1 MGGRLVGRSMR
12 VTVAAVVVL
21 GAVTGAAWAATHPLL
36 GEANDAILAPNGTPS
51 PALNDRSRAVILRAM
66 REAVTREG
74 LASLAVAYPPNEAV
88 FPPEMAAP
96 TLVWSDPAREADTW
110 LIDAACGDEGEH
122 LRVLTRG
129 ATPPPARDSDPQ
141 TASEASAAYKP
152 PEPPLVPR
160 RWMPSPQVWEQ
171 IKSMAK
177 GRTLTVTIF
186 GLQSTK
192 LIRRQDAGE
201 TQGRDGYPNA
211 KDRVWGPDAL
221 ATVLSRGRVQF
232 SVSSDPVGAP
242 IFYRDV
248 PLPFRHV
255 LKNIDSIRWHLGEVS
270 SYRPPVLLTGMKVC
284 GNCHSFTPDGTTL
297 AMDVDYGSDKGSY
310 VIAPVRP
317 QTILGKDTLI
327 SWSDYR
333 REDKELTFGLLSQIS
348 PDGRYVIST
357 VKDRSVFAPIDDLF
371 YSQRFF
377 PVAGILVVYDRQ
389 TKQFFPLKGADDRRY
404 VQSNPVWSPDG
415 KTVLFVRSESYTLA
429 GLKDPSSAV
438 VERDEVTEFFEG
450 GKQFRYD
457 ICRVDFNEGR
467 GGAPVP
473 LAGASGNGMSNYFP
487 RVSPDGKWIVYCQSD
502 SFMLLRPDST
512 LYILPAAGGTPRK
525 MRCNFP
531 GRMNSWHSWS
541 PNGRWLV
548 FASKANGPFTQLWL
562 THIDAQGNDS
572 PAVVLEHFTAADRA
586 ANIPEFVNLRPEQF
600 QEIRQE
606 FADYY
611 TYYRIG
617 VGYEQRHEYT
627 KAIEEF
633 QRTLA
638 EEPNH
643 PESLYLLASCL
654 ARLDRPQEAMP
665 YARKAAVLAPNS
677 PAVHGLLGGLL
688 SSIGRYGEALAHLE
702 AAYRVNPGDVA
713 IVNNL
718 AWLLATS
725 PEAAQRDGPRA
736 VRLAEW
742 ACQRTSYKSP
752 PLLDSLAA
760 AYAQIGQFDQAIR
773 TAEQAIEIVRR
784 NPKAST
790 ETLESRLKLYRAGL
804 PYREPPPK

>member
-1 MGGRLVGRSMR
+1 MIVL
-12 VTVAAVVVL
+12 AAVT
-21 GAVTGAAWAATHPLL
+21 ATAWPASHVLL
-36 GEANDAILAPNGTPS
+36 GEANDMILAPNGTPS
-51 PALNDRSRAVILRAM
+51 PALDERSRAAILRAM
-66 REAVTREG
+66 RGVVTRTG
-74 LASLAVAYPPNEAV
+74 LVSLAIDYPLNEAV
-88 FPPEMAAP
+88 FPPDMAAP
-96 TLVWSDPAREADTW
+96 TVIWSDPAPEANTW
-110 LIDAACGDEGEH
+110 VIEVSCGDRGEP
-122 LRVLTRG
+122 LYVLTQG
-129 ATPPPARDSDPQ
+129 ATPPPARDSDPR
-141 TASEASAAYKP
+141 TASEAGAAYKP
-152 PEPPLVPR
+152 PQPRVPPR
-160 RWMPSPQVWEQ
+160 RWMPSPPVWEQ
-171 IKSMAK
+171 IKSMAQ
-177 GRTLTVTIF
+177 GRVLSITIV
-186 GLQSTK
+186 GLRGAE
-192 LIRRQDAGE
+192 LARRQDAGT
-201 TQGRDGYPNA
+201 TQGRDGYPSA

-221 ATVLSRGRVQF
+221 ATVLSRGRVQI
-232 SVSSDPVGAP
+232 SISPDPVGAP

-284 GNCHSFTPDGTTL
+284 GNCHSFTPDGRTL

-317 QTILGKDTLI
+317 RTILDKDTLI

-333 REDKELTFGLLSQIS
+333 REDKELTFGLLSQIA

-357 VKDRSVFAPIDDLF
+357 VKDRSVFAPVDDLF

-377 PVAGILVVYDRQ
+377 PVAGIMVVYDRQ
-389 TKQFFPLKGADDRRY
+389 TKQFFPLRGADDRRY

-415 KTVLFVRSESYTLA
+415 KTILFARAESYALT

-450 GKQFRYD
+450 GKKFRYD
-457 ICRVDFNEGR
+457 LYRVDFNEGR
-467 GGAPVP
+467 GGEAAP

-487 RVSPDGKWIVYCQSD
+487 RFSPDGRWIVYCQSD

-548 FASKANGPFTQLWL
+548 FVSKANGPFTQLWL
-562 THIDAQGNDS
+562 THIDEQGNDS

-586 ANIPEFVNLRPEQF
+586 ANIPEFVNVRPEQF
-600 QEIRQE
+600 REIRQE

-617 VGYEQRHEYT
+617 AGYEQRHEYT

-633 QRTLA
+633 HRALA

-643 PESLYLLASCL
+643 TESLYLLASCL
-654 ARLDRPQEAMP
+654 ARLDRPQEALG

-688 SSIGRYGEALAHLE
+688 SGVGRYGEALAHLE
-702 AAYRVNPGDVA
+702 AAYAVNPGDVT

-725 PEAAQRDGPRA
+725 PQATQRDGPRA

-742 ACQRTSYKSP
+742 ACKTTSYKSP

-773 TAEQAIEIVRR
+773 TTEQAIAIVRT

-790 ETLESRLKLYRAGL
+790 ATLESRLKLYQAGR
-804 PYREPPPK
+804 PYREAPPE

>member
-1 MGGRLVGRSMR
+1 MR
-12 VTVAAVVVL
+12 GIVAAVVVL
-21 GAVTGAAWAATHPLL
+21 GAVTGAAWCATHPLL
-36 GEANDAILAPNGTPS
+36 GEANDAILTPNTALSLALGKMSPFGVPRLRGLEPPEGDPPNGLAP
-51 PALNDRSRAVILRAM
+51 LVID
-66 REAVTREG
+66 
-74 LASLAVAYPPNEAV
+74 YPLNEAV
-88 FPPEMAAP
+88 FPPDMAAP
-96 TLVWSDPAREADTW
+96 TFVWRDSAQAADTW
-110 LIDAACGDEGEH
+110 RIDAACDDGGDH
-122 LRVLTRG
+122 VSVLTRG
-129 ATPPPARDSDPQ
+129 ATPPPAKDSDPR
-141 TASEASAAYKP
+141 TASEAGAAYKP
-152 PEPPLVPR
+152 PEPPLAPR

-171 IKSMAK
+171 VKSVSK
-177 GRTLTVTIF
+177 GRTLTVTIVGF
-186 GLQSTK
+186 RSTK
-192 LIRRQDAGE
+192 
-201 TQGRDGYPNA
+201 
-211 KDRVWGPDAL
+211 PDEA
-221 ATVLSRGRVQF
+221 LSRGRVQF
-232 SVSSDPVGAP
+232 SISPDPVGAP

-284 GNCHSFTPDGTTL
+284 GNCHSFTPDGKTL

-357 VKDRSVFAPIDDLF
+357 VKDRSVFAPLDDLF

-377 PVAGILVVYDRQ
+377 PVAGILVVYDRRI
-389 TKQFFPLKGADDRRY
+389 KEFFPLQGADDRRY

-415 KTVLFVRSESYTLA
+415 KTVVFARSESYTLA

-450 GKQFRYD
+450 GRKFRYD

-467 GGAPVP
+467 GGGPVP

-487 RVSPDGKWIVYCQSD
+487 RFSPDGRWIVFCESD
-502 SFMLLRPDST
+502 SFMLLRPDSM
-512 LYILPAAGGTPRK
+512 LYILPSAGGTPRK

-541 PNGRWLV
+541 PNSRWLV

-572 PAVVLEHFTAADRA
+572 PAVLLEHFTAADRA

-633 QRTLA
+633 QRALA

-688 SSIGRYGEALAHLE
+688 SSAGRYGEALAHLE

-725 PEAAQRDGPRA
+725 PEATHRDGPRA

-742 ACQRTSYKSP
+742 ACKTTSYKSP

-773 TAEQAIEIVRR
+773 TTEQAIEIVRR